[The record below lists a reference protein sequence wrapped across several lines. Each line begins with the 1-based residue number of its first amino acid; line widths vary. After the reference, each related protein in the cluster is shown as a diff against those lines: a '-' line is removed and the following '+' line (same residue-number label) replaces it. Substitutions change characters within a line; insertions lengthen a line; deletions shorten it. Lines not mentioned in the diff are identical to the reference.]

1 MTPAGWPLSVAAG
14 WGEECVRGRPG
25 MRACEGATVRG
36 VRGQE
41 TEAECVCV
49 ILVAHVGMCHSVTM
63 RTCEHV
69 SA

>member
-1 MTPAGWPLSVAAG
+1 
-14 WGEECVRGRPG
+14 